1 MNNKKV
7 EGEPGGREQS
17 KWMRERTRE
26 VIQDKQVKYH
36 IFSLLLD
43 QDFREREEDR
53 RKMYVSGMKAE
64 CDLWRKE
71 GD

>member
-1 MNNKKV
+1 
-7 EGEPGGREQS
+7 
-17 KWMRERTRE
+17 MRERTRE

-53 RKMYVSGMKAE
+53 RKMYVSAMKAE